1 MGASQKPILIAGPTA
16 SGKSSLAMDLADSR
30 PSVIINADAL
40 QVYDGW
46 RVLTARP
53 SPEDE
58 DAVAHELYGHVSMT
72 AAYSAGHWLRDVA
85 RALATATQKNLRPII
100 VGGTGLYFTALT
112 QGLAEIPPVAADV
125 RQAANELRENRGLA
139 ALIGD
144 LKTGDPEIVERID
157 LTNPMRVQRAWEVLK
172 ATGRPL
178 SAWQRDTG
186 PPLIALH
193 DCIPCVLMPDTE
205 WLNARIAKRFS
216 QMVDEGALDEV
227 RTHLEAGLD
236 PALPSMQAL
245 GARDLAVYLDGDAE
259 LSAALEKGAVA
270 TRRYAKKQRTWF
282 RSRMKHWNRIGI
294 PGTDPLDEVQALTTA
309 DARPLG
315 VG

>member
-1 MGASQKPILIAGPTA
+1 MAGPTA
-16 SGKSSLAMDLADSR
+16 SGKSSLAMNLAGVL

-53 SPEDE
+53 SPDDE
-58 DAVAHELYGHVSMT
+58 KAVAHELYGHVPMS
-72 AAYSAGHWLRDVA
+72 APYSAGHWLRDVA
-85 RALATATQKNLRPII
+85 RALDTAKQKDLRPII

-112 QGLAEIPPVAADV
+112 EGLAEIPRVAADV
-125 RQAANELRENRGLA
+125 RQAASQLRETRGLA
-139 ALIGD
+139 ALIAD
-144 LKTGDPEIVERID
+144 LETGDPEIIERID

-172 ATGRPL
+172 GTDRPL

-186 PPLIALH
+186 PPLIALK
-193 DCIPCVLMPDTE
+193 DCIPCVLIPDTE
-205 WLNARIAKRFS
+205 WLNARIARRFA

-282 RSRMKHWNRIGI
+282 RSRMKHWHRISI
-294 PGTDPLDEVQALTTA
+294 PGAHPLEEVLALTAT
-309 DARPLG
+309 DALPLG